1 MLIPTPA
8 PADPTSAL
16 ETLVNILAEAI
27 ADRIIASVDEA
38 YTPPSSQDYK

>member
-1 MLIPTPA
+1 MLTTTPA

-27 ADRIIASVDEA
+27 ADRVIASINEA
-38 YTPPSSQDYK
+38 YTQPSSQDDK